1 MKTKAFGIFL
11 IVEQLLNRCKRV
23 IENILQAPDLTSV
36 ANVSLAIFAQMRHVA
51 REMLQAK
58 VALEA
63 EQCRSRDV
71 TRCCPDASVKYVHTR
86 TVSPETLLGEIRI
99 PVRTFQCRGCGAMF
113 RPDDVA
119 LGVPEV
125 GGCHRR
131 RALAVCAG
139 GSGTAASGGQPTLSA
154 MHRDG
159 P

>member
-36 ANVSLAIFAQMRHVA
+36 ASVSLAIFAQMRHVA

-99 PVRTFQCRGCGAMF
+99 VVGRGERVLVTTLTKRMSEDLTEYLCEHGVRVPRAARTVPQGRGPVAAGT
-113 RPDDVA
+113 RP
-119 LGVPEV
+119 G
-125 GGCHRR
+125 
-131 RALAVCAG
+131 
-139 GSGTAASGGQPTLSA
+139 
-154 MHRDG
+154 RDADS
-159 P
+159 